1 MLSFG
6 KKSSVRALSFESL
19 ESRKLLAVVWGN
31 RGSATNNSDNFN
43 SDFAGNS
50 TIARTIVDKAIS
62 DWNTVLKSTTDLTV
76 QISAGNIP
84 ALGTT
89 SNWVASTATL
99 TLGRPLS
106 ATITL
111 DNDGS
116 GFNWYFDSNINSD
129 SEFDQLETGFSGFT
143 TQVPA
148 NSRPEFYT
156 TILHE
161 LGHALGYARGTNN
174 NLAIN
179 RFLVAGPVAGQ
190 LTYNNPN
197 GRYTQNQVLG
207 TTGAGLHSLTTSD
220 LMFSTVSVGNRKLI
234 SDETVKLLVSTY
246 GYSVENDNGLPL
258 FPEYVNNLFVDVD
271 PSLQVVTVRGLRNV
285 ANDRVSLSVSTN
297 NSMPFKANSYSI
309 GVNAFLEFV
318 PNSYRV
324 INVSTGAGDDR
335 IDVSL
340 DNSADLLGT
349 TNIDA
354 GVGTDTVFY
363 QGYASALSDFELK
376 LTGNTID
383 RINRFGIPGPLR
395 RVVSSNIETLNLFTG
410 AGADLVTLSPTL
422 AANPSL
428 SPIRV
433 TTYSGNDIINASG
446 SAVGV
451 VVYAGW
457 DNDNVTGSPFAD
469 ILFGDTGID
478 TINGS
483 GGRDIVFGGSGLDS
497 LTTNT
502 DSDEDIVVSGTTSYD
517 NAPWDRIQSIRSEWV
532 STRTRNQR
540 IANISG
546 TGTGGNNGTFY
557 LIDPTTVFNDGM
569 TDSVFAQTGVDWFIS

>member
-483 GGRDIVFGGSGLDS
+483 GGRDLS
-497 LTTNT
+497 L
-502 DSDEDIVVSGTTSYD
+502 IH
-517 NAPWDRIQSIRSEWV
+517 I
-532 STRTRNQR
+532 
-540 IANISG
+540 
-546 TGTGGNNGTFY
+546 
-557 LIDPTTVFNDGM
+557 
-569 TDSVFAQTGVDWFIS
+569 